1 MLRTASAGVISGA
14 AAALLLAAVEPLF
27 GTTGTAGLAAFALTL
42 GLVLPAGA
50 AVGLGLVAFR
60 ALLPEGSRPA
70 DRLRAATRADAPETF
85 ARILVF
91 GLGALPLLAITYRVI
106 FFFVSA
112 FHHAGLAAL
121 ALVAALA
128 ALLWF
133 LALVLRRL
141 PVPLAR
147 GLARLPRPA
156 RRPALALAVV
166 VAVWAAFALP
176 PLVAGPDA
184 RGVLGF
190 LGLLRKDGLNAGPLL
205 GLGLMAAVAGALL
218 FPLLPRAARGRRALP
233 AMAALCL
240 CACALGPL
248 WADALS
254 TRAPAALDR
263 VDDAGGLGG
272 LTARLAR
279 RLGDRDGDGHSRF
292 MGGRDC
298 DDDNPAVHPGAREIP
313 DDGIDQDCSGADLRL
328 EELKAAAGVAPEA
341 EAAPA
346 PALERP
352 GLPDGLSLLLITVD
366 SWRWDAAGFMGYER
380 DVTPRIDEVAAR
392 GVVYERAYALGS
404 YTAQAVP
411 PLLTGKYASELRRN
425 DRHETRYSGRETF
438 AAELICGESVRC
450 AAFLSH
456 FLFEPFFGWHQG
468 FQTWKTVGAE
478 PSGPGHIDSKYNSHL
493 VTNQA
498 LRWLRDP
505 QNTTGRFW
513 LWTHFMDPH
522 KEYLEHPG
530 FRKFGSDRR
539 AMYDHE
545 LLFTDHHVGRLL
557 DGLAASGAA
566 ERTLIVITGD
576 HGEAFGEHGR
586 LTHGKEL
593 WEEIIRVPLVVS
605 GPGIP
610 VKRIARQT
618 SLVDFFPTVLD
629 LFGVEPPGPTHGRS
643 LLPDWVPG
651 QELPARP
658 IVADQPRQNHYEARR
673 VFIDQGFKLHHL
685 PDVGGWRFYRLT
697 DDYERGESLETAE
710 PSAFARLR
718 AAYELFV
725 ATELKPLPPVSYGG
739 TSVDGMP
746 DPPGASPP
754 AR

>member
-1 MLRTASAGVISGA
+1 MLRTASAGVIAGTA
-14 AAALLLAAVEPLF
+14 GALLLAAVEPLF
-27 GTTGTAGLAAFALTL
+27 ASTGAAWPAAFALTL
-42 GLVLPAGA
+42 GLALPVGA
-50 AVGLGLVAFR
+50 AAGLGLVILR
-60 ALLPEGSRPA
+60 GLLPQGSRPA
-70 DRLRAATRADAPETF
+70 DRLRAAAARDAPETT
-85 ARILVF
+85 AKVLVS
-91 GLGALPLLAITYRVI
+91 GLGALVLLPLTYRVVL
-106 FFFVSA
+106 FFLTA

-121 ALVAALA
+121 ALLAALA
-128 ALLWF
+128 TLLWIF
-133 LALVLRRL
+133 ALVLRRL
-141 PVPLAR
+141 PGPLSRALAR
-147 GLARLPRPA
+147 SPRPA
-156 RRPALALAVV
+156 RRPLIALAVV
-166 VAVWAAFALP
+166 AAIWAALAIP
-176 PLVAGPDA
+176 PLLAGPDA

-205 GLGLMAAVAGALL
+205 GLGAMAAVAGAMLI
-218 FPLLPRAARGRRALP
+218 PLLARPSAGRRVVLP
-233 AMAALCL
+233 AALCL
-240 CACALGPL
+240 LASGLGPL

-254 TRAPAALDR
+254 YRAPAALDR

-272 LTARLAR
+272 LAARAAR

-298 DDDNPAVHPGAREIP
+298 DDRDSSIHPGAREIP

-328 EELKAAAGVAPEA
+328 EELQAAAGAAPEA

-352 GLPDGLSLLLITVD
+352 DLPDDLSLLLITVD
-366 SWRWDAAGFMGYER
+366 SWRWNAAGFMGYER
-380 DVTPRIDEVAAR
+380 KVTPRIDEVAAR

-425 DRHETRYSGRETF
+425 DRHETRISGKETF
-438 AAELICGESVRC
+438 GAELVCGGSVRC
-450 AAFLSH
+450 GAVLGH
-456 FLFEPFFGWHQG
+456 FLFEPHFGWHQG
-468 FQTWKTVGAE
+468 FQSWRTVGGE
-478 PSGPGHIDSKYNSHL
+478 PSGPGHIDSKYNSPM
-493 VTNQA
+493 VTQQA
-498 LRWLRDP
+498 LKWLGDP
-505 QNTTGRFW
+505 ANTAGRFW
-513 LWTHFMDPH
+513 LWAHYMDPH

-530 FRKFGSDRR
+530 FKRFGDDRR

-566 ERTLIVITGD
+566 GRTLIVITGD

-593 WEEIIRVPLVVS
+593 WEEIIRVPLVVA

-610 VKRIARQT
+610 ARRIPRPT
-618 SLVDFFPTVLD
+618 SLIDFFPTLLD
-629 LFGVEPPGPTHGRS
+629 LFGVDSPGPTHGRS
-643 LLPDWVPG
+643 LLPDWALG

-673 VFIDQGFKLHHL
+673 VFIDQGWKLHHL

-697 DDYERGESLETAE
+697 DDFERGESLEEAE
-710 PSAFARLR
+710 PSAFARIR

-725 ATELKPLPPVSYGG
+725 ATELKPVSAVQYGG
-739 TSVDGMP
+739 TGVDGMP
-746 DPPGASPP
+746 DPPGASP
-754 AR
+754 